1 MISPK
6 KKHQQKHIWDFTD
19 TGGFQNSTGLGGGKG
34 GSSEWNGNVHKLLI
48 VDENYWNYEVVVP
61 LFDVNDGKQLFQ
73 GETFPLREHKAHK
86 STFAQLLESFKVFPE
101 LQKQQY

>member
-1 MISPK
+1 M
-6 KKHQQKHIWDFTD
+6 Q
-19 TGGFQNSTGLGGGKG
+19 
-34 GSSEWNGNVHKLLI
+34 SEWNGNVHKLLI

-101 LQKQQY
+101 LKKQQY